1 MLQVF
6 AILKEVGKE
15 RVNPMQLTNAARQL
29 KQRNIPFTYHVYEV
43 DETDVSARHVA
54 TALQKPLDELYKTIF
69 LVNEKNQYAFFLIS
83 GEHDIDLKAAAKAWN
98 AKKVSPVPMKDLETL
113 TGYIRGGVSPIGAKK
128 RFPVFLH
135 DVARQKE
142 TITISAGKR
151 GFQLE
156 LKPDDLLKFVGGRL
170 FTQ

>member
-1 MLQVF
+1 
-6 AILKEVGKE
+6 
-15 RVNPMQLTNAARQL
+15 MQLTNAARQL
-29 KQRNIPFTYHVYEV
+29 KQRNVPFTYHTYEV

-54 TALQKPLDELYKTIF
+54 SALQKPLEEMYKTLL
-69 LVNEKNQYAFFLIS
+69 LVNEKKQYAFFLIS
-83 GEHDIDLKAAAKAWN
+83 GEREIDLKAAAKAWN
-98 AKKVSPVPMKDLETL
+98 AKKVSPVPMKELETL

-135 DVARQKE
+135 EAARQRE

-156 LKPDDLLKFVGGRL
+156 LKPDDLLKFLGGRW